1 MAKPPPLAQVIDVA
15 RRATVAAGNA
25 SMAHFRRLP
34 SVDRKADGSPVTV
47 ADREAEAA
55 CLAVIREAF
64 PAHAVLAEESGS
76 SGEAGPSRWIVD
88 PLDGTKGFTRGAPFW
103 GPLIAFEH
111 EGEIVAG
118 AMGLPV
124 LNRTYWAAKGKG
136 CFRDG
141 ARCRVSKIA
150 TWEEATLSLGGFKR
164 LLGAPQGGAIRD
176 LVLSSSSTR
185 GYGDLAAC
193 ALLLDG
199 AAEAWLECGVSLWDL
214 AAPKILVEEA
224 GGRFTDFAGAAT
236 PSSGNAAATNGLLHD
251 HVLKALSRGGHD
263 RA

>member
-1 MAKPPPLAQVIDVA
+1 MAKLPPLSQVVDVA
-15 RRATVAAGNA
+15 RRAVVAAGNV
-25 SMAHFRRLP
+25 SMGHFRRLP
-34 SVDRKADGSPVTV
+34 SVDVKPDGSPVTV

-64 PAHAVLAEESGS
+64 PAHDVLAEESGA
-76 SGEAGPSRWIVD
+76 SGTGSPSRWIVD

-103 GPLIAFEH
+103 GPLVAFEH

-124 LNRTYWAAKGKG
+124 LGRTYWAARGKG

-141 ARCRVSKIA
+141 ARCTVSKVA
-150 TWEEATLSLGGFKR
+150 TWAEATLSLGGFKR
-164 LLGAPQGGAIRD
+164 LLASPQGGGVRD
-176 LVLSSSSTR
+176 LVLSSASTR

-199 AAEAWLECGVSLWDL
+199 AADAWLECGVSLWDL

-224 GGRFTDFAGAAT
+224 GGRFTDFSGAAT
-236 PSSGNAAATNGLLHD
+236 PSSGDAAATNGLLHA
-251 HVLKALSRGGHD
+251 HVLGALAAPR
-263 RA
+263 